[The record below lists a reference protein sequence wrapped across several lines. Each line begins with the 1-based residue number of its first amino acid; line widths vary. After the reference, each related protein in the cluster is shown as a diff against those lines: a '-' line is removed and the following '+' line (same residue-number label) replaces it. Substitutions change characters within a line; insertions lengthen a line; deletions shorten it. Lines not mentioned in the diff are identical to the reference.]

1 MTTQSQTIHAAATGI
16 GEEERR
22 TQRLLFL
29 SGALAALV
37 TVAFMLLLRRFTETD
52 SLLEIIGEAFLQLMP
67 MAMFAFLLE
76 TLKETAKPLLVIG
89 IVLGM
94 MIVGGG
100 IARLDSGAAR
110 NVSLAPKF
118 WRGLMVTLSI
128 WVPLAIFAVII
139 VSIGTVVPVT
149 NRSVAALALILL
161 ADVVVFVLALYLLFP
176 LVRTA
181 LSRGS
186 TRVDYRE
193 HIDVPPDNLGRRK
206 LISLATTGTVALV
219 STAYVGRFVSGIR
232 GGSIG
237 GGSDAISEPV
247 TPNDSFYLISKNFVD
262 PSVDTDGWRLRITGL
277 VETPRDIAYTD
288 LLEMQR
294 QEQLTTLTCISNE
307 IGGELI
313 SNAKWTGV
321 RLTDILAFAGVQ
333 PSATELALYADD
345 GYTESFPLSKA
356 LEPTTMLAYL
366 MNDEPLS
373 SRHGF
378 PARLIVPGLYGI
390 KNVKWLTRIDLV
402 ASDFKGYWQQR
413 GWTDD
418 ATIQT
423 MSRFDVPG
431 ARAILPFG
439 PVELAGIAFAGDR
452 GISAVEVSDDGQ
464 TWQSVDTIERIAPLS
479 WAIWRFTWNPPE
491 SGTYT
496 LHVRATDGSGAVQ
509 TGNQRDPIPD
519 GATGFHTLDIG
530 VA

>member
-1 MTTQSQTIHAAATGI
+1 MTIRASAAA
-16 GEEERR
+16 ERHER
-22 TQRLLFL
+22 IEQTLLFL

-52 SLLEIIGEAFLQLMP
+52 SLIEIVGEAFIQMMP
-67 MAMFAFLLE
+67 MAMFSFLLE
-76 TLKETAKPLLVIG
+76 TLQQAAKPLLVIG

-94 MIVGGG
+94 MFVGGG
-100 IARLDSGAAR
+100 IARLDGTPVRAGSSGWR
-110 NVSLAPKF
+110 F
-118 WRGLMVTLSI
+118 WRGLLVTLSI
-128 WVPLAIFAVII
+128 WVPLSIFAVIV
-139 VSIGTVVPVT
+139 VSIGTVEPIT
-149 NRSVAALALILL
+149 NRSVAALALILFVDC
-161 ADVVVFVLALYLLFP
+161 AVFVAALYLLFT
-176 LVRTA
+176 LVRAA
-181 LSRGS
+181 LGQES
-186 TRVDYRE
+186 TRVDYHE
-193 HIDVPPDNLGRRK
+193 VIDAPPADLGRRR
-206 LISLATTGTVALV
+206 LLSLAATGAVALV

-237 GGSDAISEPV
+237 GGSDAISEPI

-262 PSVDTDGWRLRITGL
+262 PGVDADDWRLRITGL
-277 VETPRDIAYTD
+277 VDTPRDIAYSE
-288 LLEMQR
+288 LQRMQQ

-321 RLTDILAFAGVQ
+321 RLADILAIAGVQ
-333 PSATELALYADD
+333 PLATELALYADD

-373 SRHGF
+373 SRHGY

-431 ARAILPFG
+431 ARAIVPFE

-452 GISAVEVSDDGQ
+452 GISAVEISDDGER
-464 TWQSVDTIERIAPLS
+464 WQPVDTIERIAPLS
-479 WAIWRFTWNPPE
+479 WAIWRFTWNPPA
-491 SGTYT
+491 SGAYT
-496 LHVRATDGSGAVQ
+496 LRVRATDGTGAVQ
-509 TGNQRDPIPD
+509 TSNRRDPIPD
-519 GATGFHTLDIG
+519 GATGYHTLDIG
-530 VA
+530 VT

>member
-1 MTTQSQTIHAAATGI
+1 MTARAAP
-16 GEEERR
+16 RR
-22 TQRLLFL
+22 TTLTTTERKERSTQTTLFL
-29 SGALAALV
+29 SGTLAALV
-37 TVAFMLLLRRFTETD
+37 AVAFMLLLRRFTETD
-52 SLLEIIGEAFLQLMP
+52 SLLEIAGEAFLQLMP
-67 MAMFAFLLE
+67 MALFAFLLE
-76 TLKETAKPLLVIG
+76 TLKELAKPLLVVG

-94 MIVGGG
+94 MLVGGG
-100 IARLDSGAAR
+100 VARLDGGAAR
-110 NVSLAPKF
+110 DVSFGPKF

-128 WVPLAIFAVII
+128 WVPLAIFAVIV
-139 VSIGTVVPVT
+139 VSVGTVAPVT
-149 NRSVAALALILL
+149 NRSIAALALILL
-161 ADVVVFVLALYLLFP
+161 ADVAVFVFALYLLFP

-181 LSRGS
+181 LSGES

-193 HIDVPPDNLGRRK
+193 HVDSPPDDLGRRR
-206 LISLATTGTVALV
+206 LIALAATGAVGLAA
-219 STAYVGRFVSGIR
+219 TAYVGRFVSSIR

-237 GGSDAISEPV
+237 GGSNAISEPV
-247 TPNDSFYLISKNFVD
+247 TPNENFYLISKNFVD
-262 PSVDTDGWRLRITGL
+262 PGVNEDSWRLRITGL
-277 VETPRDIAYTD
+277 VDAPRDIAYAD
-288 LLEMQR
+288 LLAMQR
-294 QEQLTTLTCISNE
+294 EEQLTTLTCISNE

-321 RLTDILAFAGVQ
+321 RLSDILAIAGVQ

-345 GYTESFPLSKA
+345 GYTESFPLSKG

-390 KNVKWLTRIDLV
+390 KNVKWLTRIDLI

-431 ARAILPFG
+431 ARSIVPFG

-452 GISAVEVSDDGQ
+452 GISAVEISDDGE
-464 TWQSVDTIERIAPLS
+464 TWQPVDTIERIAPLS

-496 LHVRATDGSGAVQ
+496 LSVRATDRTGAVQ
-509 TGNQRDPIPD
+509 TSARRDPIPD
-519 GATGFHTLDIG
+519 GATGYHTLDIG